1 MKKLIIS
8 TGLIGFLFTGLL
20 LNAGSYANES
30 DSFQVAEKAINI

>member
-8 TGLIGFLFTGLL
+8 TALLGFLFASL